1 VSRWTNK
8 PGKPSEGTYE
18 CTLYGTEVVQTTPDM
33 TEAAKQLRRANE
45 QPLTEHSLARLLKPF
60 SLFPKKIRQG
70 RNLFRGYVPLK
81 VLEAAE
87 RYVEEEPEEV
97 EEEVEEE

>member
-1 VSRWTNK
+1 MSRWTNK
-8 PGKPSEGTYE
+8 PGKPSEGTYR
-18 CTLYGTEVVQTTPDM
+18 CTLYANRGFQTTPDM

-45 QPLTEHSLARLLKPF
+45 QPLTEHSLARLLNPSAF
-60 SLFPKKIRQG
+60 FRRRSARA